1 MNLSYWSHGGEGVSW
16 RKWAPFHPSA
26 TLRRVQFKSRNR
38 LWGRNTGGKVGEMNF
53 FALCLANCCPSRRF
67 WVARST
73 PMDRGWPFLF
83 TRGCPRRESGNVRRK
98 GIQVR
103 SSLCCISD
111 SFFSWC
117 LRSFL
122 VCPFVI
128 HTTCPALNQ
137 GGVHSHA
144 WVRVT
149 QGNVGSPPWRSG
161 HMASTKQLGSA
172 CLENSLGVLLS
183 WSHLSKALSQFPI
196 CNMKRN
202 NIYLSGLSLELEK
215 ICVEWLEFTQ
225 YLFNL

>member
-73 PMDRGWPFLF
+73 PMDRGWLFLF

-111 SFFSWC
+111 SFLVSQV
-117 LRSFL
+117 LSRVSFRHPHNL
-122 VCPFVI
+122 SCTKSGRGPLPRLGQSDPGKCWI
-128 HTTCPALNQ
+128 PTLE
-137 GGVHSHA
+137 
-144 WVRVT
+144 VRAHGQHKT
-149 QGNVGSPPWRSG
+149 
-161 HMASTKQLGSA
+161 A
-172 CLENSLGVLLS
+172 
-183 WSHLSKALSQFPI
+183 
-196 CNMKRN
+196 
-202 NIYLSGLSLELEK
+202 GLSL
-215 ICVEWLEFTQ
+215 FTLNSNILL
-225 YLFNL
+225 YAWRLP